1 MTHDGP
7 ERDPNA
13 PYSRLPQGP
22 DLYGVQPPHVYEQQ
36 SNPYEQQPYAPVP
49 YGGYPVDPRAQGYPV
64 PYGEQ
69 RSRVAAGL
77 FAIFLGPLGVHNFYL
92 GRTGLGV
99 LQLLLSVLSL
109 GFLAPLVAIWTLVEG
124 ILILVG
130 SPSYATDRR
139 GIPLRG

>member
-1 MTHDGP
+1 VTQPGP
-7 ERDPNA
+7 EPESGY
-13 PYSRLPQGP
+13 PFYPPQQGP
-22 DLYGVQPPHVYEQQ
+22 GPYGSPQP
-36 SNPYEQQPYAPVP
+36 NPYEQQQYAPVP
-49 YGGYPVDPRAQGYPV
+49 YGQHPVDPRLQSYPAT
-64 PYGEQ
+64 YHGEQ

-77 FAIFLGPLGVHNFYL
+77 FAIFLGSLGVHNFYL

-99 LQLLLSVLSL
+99 LQLLLSLLSL
-109 GFLAPLVAIWTLVEG
+109 GFLAPLVAIWALVEG